1 MLDNLSSPSE
11 YPPANIMLRSIAFL
25 LDMFLII
32 FITLT
37 ILGALYP
44 EGMEVFKNHSQQIS
58 NSNSETPDF
67 ETITNNLEK
76 LAEDNPQFYNLMMMS
91 QPLTFFLLL
100 IYFTL
105 SEVLLGGST
114 LGKKIFNLRT
124 AYRDSPRIPP
134 LGQLFVRSSVK
145 TIAALS
151 LGHPVLFILVGNFMI
166 AFFRKDRRAGHDLL
180 TRTSVVP
187 GFLPEFEESRPDTF
201 Q

>member
-1 MLDNLSSPSE
+1 MLGNLASPSE

-25 LDMFLII
+25 LDMFLVL
-32 FITLT
+32 FITWTL
-37 ILGALYP
+37 LGVLYP
-44 EGMEVFKNHSQQIS
+44 EGMEVFMEHSRQLSQS
-58 NSNSETPDF
+58 NAEGTDL
-67 ETITNNLEK
+67 EVITNDLEK
-76 LAEDNPQFYNLMMMS
+76 LAEENPQFSKLMMMS

-100 IYFTL
+100 FYFTL

-145 TIAALS
+145 TISALS
-151 LGHPVLFILVGNFMI
+151 LGHPVLFLLVGNFMI
-166 AFFRKDRRAGHDLL
+166 AFFRKDRKAGHDLL

-187 GFLPEFEESRPDTF
+187 GFLPENEEPKPDTF
-201 Q
+201 R

>member
-1 MLDNLSSPSE
+1 MLGKLSSPSE

-25 LDMFLII
+25 LDMFLVI

-37 ILGALYP
+37 ILGTLYP
-44 EGMEVFKNHSQQIS
+44 EGMETFKEHSQQLS
-58 NSNSETPDF
+58 KSNSETPDLD
-67 ETITNNLEK
+67 TITNNLEK
-76 LAEDNPQFYNLMMMS
+76 LAEENPQFYKLMMMS

-100 IYFTL
+100 FYFTL

-134 LGQLFVRSSVK
+134 LGQLFVRSSIK
-145 TIAALS
+145 TISALS
-151 LGHPVLFILVGNFMI
+151 LGHPVLFLLVGNFMI

-180 TRTSVVP
+180 TKTSVVP
-187 GFLPEFEESRPDTF
+187 GFLPENEDSKPDTF
-201 Q
+201 R